1 MLPRDL
7 VVFLDEGGAWP
18 ARLGYAAALARAWQ
32 AHLIA
37 TWVVRPL
44 ALDPHAGFAV
54 GPALAQMLSER
65 EAGAAAA
72 RDEARATFAALTD
85 RRSFTAEWRES
96 REEAGEALMLHARHA
111 SLAVLG
117 PPQRQRSAP
126 GALGLA
132 EQMILASGRPCL
144 LLPDDWPADRLPRR
158 VVAGWNGS
166 REAARAIADAM
177 PLLVAADAVHLVV
190 VPEPR
195 NALLHGAD
203 PGADMAAHLARQ
215 GATVTLEQHAGDDA
229 GSLLLARCDALDADL
244 LVLGAMGRSRVS
256 EVVFGG
262 ATRTVLEQARRPLLL
277 SR

>member
-1 MLPRDL
+1 MMPRDL
-7 VVFLDEGGAWP
+7 VVFLEERQAWTR
-18 ARLGYAAALARAWQ
+18 RLAYAVALAHAWQ

-37 TWVVRPL
+37 TWVARPL

-54 GPALAQMLSER
+54 GPALEQMLAER
-65 EAGAAAA
+65 EAAAAAA
-72 RDEARATFAALTD
+72 RDGARAAFAQLTD
-85 RRSFTAEWRES
+85 RRSFTAEWRVSDGET
-96 REEAGEALMLHARHA
+96 GEALMLHARHA
-111 SLAVLG
+111 SLALLG

-126 GALGLA
+126 SALGLA

-144 LLPDDWPADRLPRR
+144 LLPDAWPTDRLPRR

-177 PLLVAADAVHLVV
+177 PLLVAADAVQLVV
-190 VPEPR
+190 VPEAR
-195 NALLHGAD
+195 HRLLHGAD

-215 GATVTLEQHAGDDA
+215 GAPVTLEQHAGDDA

-262 ATRTVLEQARRPLLL
+262 VTRTVLERARRPLLL